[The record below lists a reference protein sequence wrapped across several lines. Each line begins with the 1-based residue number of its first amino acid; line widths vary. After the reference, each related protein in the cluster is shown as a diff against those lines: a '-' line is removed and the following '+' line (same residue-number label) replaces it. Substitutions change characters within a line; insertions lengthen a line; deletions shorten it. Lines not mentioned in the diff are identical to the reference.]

1 MHYLFV
7 YGTLLHGEK
16 NHHFLHDAVL
26 IHQQAWVQGVLFD
39 TGRSYPVMKR
49 EENKRIYG
57 EIYQVTEEQLQKI
70 NQLEG
75 YKENASDNL
84 YERITISVWNDKS
97 EKVDALTYITGA
109 ELASSNKEIPFGDW
123 RVYQYLK
130 RESIY
135 YFAYGSCMDDERFRL
150 ANVEH
155 YFSAITGKG
164 LLHNHGFRFTRS
176 SADGG
181 KADIIEF
188 RGEVVEGAVYKVP
201 LEAIDYLYKR
211 EGVYKQAYRPAVVL
225 LELPQG
231 EKVDALTFIGIEKS
245 KETKPTE
252 RYATEIIR
260 GAAGLLSDDYISNLK
275 TRIDRLMN

>member
-1 MHYLFV
+1 MNYLFV
-7 YGTLLHGEK
+7 YGTLLRGEK
-16 NHHFLHDAVL
+16 NHHYLHDAVL
-26 IHQQAWVQGVLFD
+26 VYQQAWVKGALFD
-39 TGRSYPVMKR
+39 TGRGYPVMKR

-70 NQLEG
+70 NQLEE

-84 YERITISVWNDKS
+84 YERITVSVWNDKS
-97 EKVDALTYITGA
+97 EKVDALTFITGA
-109 ELASSNKEIPFGDW
+109 ELAQSNKETPFGDW
-123 RVYQYLK
+123 KVYHYLK

-150 ANVEH
+150 ANVEQ

-164 LLHNHGFRFTRS
+164 LLHDHGFRFTRN

-181 KADIIEF
+181 KADIIES
-188 RGEVVEGAVYKVP
+188 REEVVEGAVYKVP
-201 LEAIDYLYKR
+201 LEAIDYLYER

-231 EKVDALTFIGIEKS
+231 EKVEALTFIGIEKS

-252 RYATEIIR
+252 HYATEIIR
-260 GAAGLLSDDYISNLK
+260 GGTGLLSDDYINSLK
-275 TRIDRLMN
+275 THIDRLMN